1 MIQDALNSI
10 SNYCVVPVFVEKER
24 ILIEK
29 VGNARREAISVDLL
43 ISDENHFVDF
53 KIISCMEEDYH
64 EQGGISPNPKRGEN
78 TDENPLDLYKCA
90 SNETVLINTSHENEF
105 IFIAPGEGSIPIT
118 FRHDLFCEELSH
130 PHFFPYGKFEFLIK
144 HQIPLSPTKYYNIVR
159 KGVLP
164 VLPFLRRP
172 PPDPACPLPFLKF
185 LFPLPSFLFHLLLRY
200 FRQLPLP
207 SCNPFQ
213 P

>member
-1 MIQDALNSI
+1 MIQNALNSI
-10 SNYCVVPVFVEKER
+10 SHDCVVPIFVEKER

-29 VGNARREAISVDLL
+29 VGNARREAKSVDLL
-43 ISDENHFVDF
+43 ISDENHFVVF
-53 KIISCMEEDYH
+53 KISSCMEEDYH
-64 EQGGISPNPKRGEN
+64 EQGDISSNPKRGEN

-118 FRHDLFCEELSH
+118 FSHDLFCEELSH
-130 PHFFPYGKFEFLIK
+130 PHLFPYGKFEFQIK
-144 HQIPLSPTKYYNIVR
+144 HQIPLSPTKYFNIVR

-164 VLPFLRRP
+164 VLPLTQL
-172 PPDPACPLPFLKF
+172 APLPFLKF
-185 LFPLPSFLFHLLLRY
+185 LFPLPSFLFHLLLMY
-200 FRQLPLP
+200 FRQLPLS
-207 SCNPFQ
+207 SCNPLL